1 MTRLP
6 MQNALPPA
14 GRKIPIDETF
24 YGKRRIFAFF
34 LICCALLI
42 AAVAITSLLASR
54 GGSLWFER
62 GEDEKEGVGETG
74 DATLEN
80 TAPEL
85 PPTPSEA
92 VIPEGAI
99 PIFSRDL
106 SYLSR
111 GEGYLL
117 NETPYAPD
125 LAALLQW
132 DVSLRSSAAEGP
144 RVLILH
150 THTSEGYLPAG
161 SAYIEGAIGDAVY
174 TKNSEQNVIS
184 VGETLCRIL
193 NEKGITAMQCTVM
206 HDDPTLSGA
215 YERSAETVRTYLERY
230 PTIELVIDLHRDA
243 VQSADGAYVRS
254 EGIYDGEATAQVMAV
269 VGTDANGT
277 PFDNWQQN
285 LALALQ
291 LRHALNQDGN
301 SLGRPVY
308 LRNASFYQELAPRA
322 LLLEIGSAANS
333 PEEASRAAE
342 AVGKA
347 LASLLCDQS

>member
-14 GRKIPIDETF
+14 GQKIPINETF

-34 LICCALLI
+34 LICCAILI
-42 AAVAITSLLASR
+42 AAVAVTSLLASR

-62 GEDEKEGVGETG
+62 GENEKEGVGETEQTTP
-74 DATLEN
+74 DDTQ
-80 TAPEL
+80 PEV
-85 PPTPSEA
+85 PIKPSEN

-99 PIFSRDL
+99 PIVSQDL

-117 NETPYAPD
+117 NETPYLPD
-125 LAALLQW
+125 IESLLQW
-132 DVSLRSSAAEGP
+132 DVSLRASERDGP
-144 RVLILH
+144 RVLIVH
-150 THTSEGYLPAG
+150 THTSEGYLPNG
-161 SAYIEGAIGDAVY
+161 TEYIEGAVGNAVY
-174 TKNSEQNVIS
+174 TRDSEHNVIS
-184 VGETLCRIL
+184 AGDVLCRVL

-215 YERSAETVRTYLERY
+215 YERSAETVKQYLERY
-230 PTIELVIDLHRDA
+230 STIELVIDLHRDS
-243 VQSADGAYVRS
+243 VQNADGAYVRS
-254 EGIYDGEATAQVMAV
+254 EGIWNGESAAQVMAV

-277 PFDNWQQN
+277 PFDGWQEN

-291 LRHALNQDGN
+291 IRRALNRDGN
-301 SLGRPVY
+301 SIGRPVY

-333 PEEASRAAE
+333 PDEALRAAE
-342 AVGKA
+342 AVGEV
-347 LASLLCDQS
+347 LTELLCGQS